1 MRTGSAFV
9 CVPDYFPVDLEVTT
23 LETATTDFTGAT
35 VTDTLDAKTTE
46 LTAAAAGTTVAAAA
60 EAWDW
65 TVGAFRVCALAL
77 MC

>member
-1 MRTGSAFV
+1 VT
-9 CVPDYFPVDLEVTT
+9 CPDYFPVDLEVTT
-23 LETATTDFTGAT
+23 LETATTDFTGFTVAEIFDAT
-35 VTDTLDAKTTE
+35 TTE